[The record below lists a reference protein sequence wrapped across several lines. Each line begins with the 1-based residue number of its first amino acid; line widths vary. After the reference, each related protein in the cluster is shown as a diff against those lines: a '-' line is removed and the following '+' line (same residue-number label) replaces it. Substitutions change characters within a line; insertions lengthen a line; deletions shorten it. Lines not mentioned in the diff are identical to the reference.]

1 MARKIKKKAAVQKT
15 QEIKTAA
22 PAKKECFFK
31 KNKKLTVTLAAIL
44 LSALIIGIVF
54 GVIALIKRGK
64 EIDYLSA
71 DLSKYIYI
79 SSEDYK
85 NYPVDIPLK
94 SVDEDDVLREI
105 NKLLVKNKD
114 KNALF
119 GGASVRPLNYTIKLG
134 DVVNIWYRGY
144 SVDENGVK
152 TEIPG
157 ADNFKSGV
165 AEALEIGSGKF
176 IDGFEEALIG
186 KTLHE
191 KSLKTVA
198 SGKVEPGDIIYI
210 SYSAFLADG
219 TPTTVSDVVI
229 DTADT
234 VAVNKKYGKGFAE
247 FFIGKMIG
255 DKKGTTEAFRIE
267 GENIDTL
274 YYDIKVTSAVRT
286 EGEPHIINVV
296 FPADYGDK
304 NLRGTEAT
312 FEVYASTAVLYNKLP
327 EWNDTFVTETLK
339 ESAESLSAYE
349 GETLTEKYEN
359 KIRHELENRSEEIN
373 KELIEEEMWEHYF
386 SKLEIKKLPKWELDK
401 AYSERLAE
409 LSEYYT
415 FYGMGFESF
424 DAFMRNY
431 LGLSAEEN
439 WSDYIRAEAEV
450 SVAKDLVFFY
460 IIRNESLLPDSAE
473 YDRLYAKIKGECFER
488 FKQLYKTDIEACKTD
503 EEKAAKLLEIEEKC
517 YEHYGERYFREQA
530 CYEYAYDFLI
540 GFANVK

>member
-1 MARKIKKKAAVQKT
+1 MARKIKKKAAAQKT

-85 NYPVDIPLK
+85 NYPVDIPLL
-94 SVDEDDVLREI
+94 SVGEDDVLREI

-157 ADNFKSGV
+157 ADNFKSGK

-234 VAVNKKYGKGFAE
+234 VAVNKKYGNGFAE

-267 GENIDTL
+267 GDNIDTL
-274 YYDIKVTSAVRT
+274 YYDIKVTSAVRA

-339 ESAESLSAYE
+339 ETSESLSAYE

-503 EEKAAKLLEIEEKC
+503 EEKAAKLLEVEEKC

-540 GFANVK
+540 EFANVK